1 MFRNGQLSHQNWK
14 NVKKNR
20 GLPCLSALS
29 VVYNAVSNF
38 RIQLAQITQ
47 VLWWV
52 SFPLITLVFPP
63 IFQFVYLDKWAKNQ
77 LFWKPNLLVD
87 ECSDM
92 TDNGYHR
99 FKTTQELNLKPHVEV
114 TVASL
119 SMTNSINLT
128 KTTTTLL
135 LHVTTSIFMSLSLVS
150 TPFTTS
156 SNSFVAIRPLFFLF
170 AGPLIY
176 QKIII
181 IHAQI
186 GCPKKLMA
194 KMHMLLLFLVIKER
208 WLSQG
213 VIAQGRIY
221 RLIRR
226 LPSGMLHFPWNRIV
240 KKKPLTL

>member
-1 MFRNGQLSHQNWK
+1 MFRNGKVSHQNWK

-99 FKTTQELNLKPHVEV
+99 FKTTQRVESQTTLIIIYVEV

-119 SMTNSINLT
+119 SMTTSINLT

-156 SNSFVAIRPLFFLF
+156 SNSFVAIRPLFFLS
-170 AGPLIY
+170 AGPLSY
-176 QKIII
+176 QKN
-181 IHAQI
+181 
-186 GCPKKLMA
+186 K
-194 KMHMLLLFLVIKER
+194 
-208 WLSQG
+208 
-213 VIAQGRIY
+213 
-221 RLIRR
+221 
-226 LPSGMLHFPWNRIV
+226 
-240 KKKPLTL
+240 